1 MMSNH
6 PFKLIASYPT
16 VSADQP
22 ASAKLSEKDNNFSYT
37 TVSFIE
43 PETQAQQQRTVAV
56 VKTSEK
62 GGFYIDV
69 FRSKKMEG
77 GDKTHDYFYHNLG
90 QTMTLTDLDGNAFS
104 YMTIQLYNTATQTYT
119 TVVSSSEVGKMISS
133 FYYHADDAG
142 DFQIYLRANSNLE
155 DQVASIPIHLDSG
168 QYLFFSFKI
177 DDFSDTHIEVSN
189 FSVYY

>member
-1 MMSNH
+1 MAVA
-6 PFKLIASYPT
+6 FT
-16 VSADQP
+16 
-22 ASAKLSEKDNNFSYT
+22 
-37 TVSFIE
+37 E
-43 PETQAQQQRTVAV
+43 PETQAQQQRTNIV
-56 VKTSEK
+56 VKTSK
-62 GGFYIDV
+62 TGGFYVDI
-69 FRSKKMEG
+69 FRSRLPKGQELMEPEF
-77 GDKTHDYFYHNLG
+77 HDYFYHNLG